1 MGTDNR
7 KKAVTEFNFRS
18 GQLGVTS
25 PIKFGDFMSYVT
37 DESDL
42 DDTTKI
48 DESIAASEVP
58 APSGAEAFYDNVGLV
73 SDESVNDIYAEIES
87 VMTELHGF
95 SPEQAKEITK
105 QGIYSVQHPPIKID
119 WSKDIALSSAEVS
132 AMAYKRTLEAAN
144 LTQVSQGITKG
155 EIDLVSQALVSMEA
169 AFGANYMAPK
179 KDEDGELI
187 LDDEGRTIMERVPSG
202 LLPMNPNFKSD
213 FLNSVMYQEFAM
225 EQMRPYII
233 GMVED
238 PDFNTK
244 HATSFINGTFPGLYG
259 GKVNAETIT
268 KAAIGKIHSNKIYY
282 IQNVGHRASR
292 KSGYIMTGG
301 QFLDVVNGTGVS
313 SDTNTGSET
322 AKVESPKG
330 ATRRVAVAQ
339 QAITSTELQLEV
351 AAENEDSGQVAILEN
366 QLKADQERLVEAEV
380 KDASIAAQEAS
391 MNEWMDANPTST
403 TSPDAV
409 TKRLLAAIEA
419 AEPDKFRWSEGY
431 NPKGWG
437 DATSEKN
444 IEAIQTEL
452 DNLDVILETGKDT
465 LSMARK
471 TKIGKIRGEAKRL
484 IAAHNSKVDPTYTE
498 TFKRITDA
506 IRGDMSAGVTFGSAL
521 GTKRVNTVDAKA
533 LIKDLTS
540 LEVPTDPK
548 LLKKYNSLKAELYE
562 LLRG

>member
-1 MGTDNR
+1 MSFSFSGFASGLADSGTAYFEGKQKDRKEATGAKRSLMFNANESIYNNALEIKKSNDKLKNEDKKYISFIHSIDPDISTDNMNKLLSMGTDNR

-95 SPEQAKEITK
+95 SLEQAKEITK

-132 AMAYKRTLEAAN
+132 VMAYKRALEAAN

-268 KAAIGKIHSNKIYY
+268 KAAIG
-282 IQNVGHRASR
+282 
-292 KSGYIMTGG
+292 
-301 QFLDVVNGTGVS
+301 
-313 SDTNTGSET
+313 
-322 AKVESPKG
+322 
-330 ATRRVAVAQ
+330 RR
-339 QAITSTELQLEV
+339 S
-351 AAENEDSGQVAILEN
+351 
-366 QLKADQERLVEAEV
+366 
-380 KDASIAAQEAS
+380 
-391 MNEWMDANPTST
+391 
-403 TSPDAV
+403 
-409 TKRLLAAIEA
+409 
-419 AEPDKFRWSEGY
+419 
-431 NPKGWG
+431 
-437 DATSEKN
+437 
-444 IEAIQTEL
+444 
-452 DNLDVILETGKDT
+452 
-465 LSMARK
+465 
-471 TKIGKIRGEAKRL
+471 
-484 IAAHNSKVDPTYTE
+484 
-498 TFKRITDA
+498 
-506 IRGDMSAGVTFGSAL
+506 
-521 GTKRVNTVDAKA
+521 
-533 LIKDLTS
+533 
-540 LEVPTDPK
+540 
-548 LLKKYNSLKAELYE
+548 
-562 LLRG
+562 